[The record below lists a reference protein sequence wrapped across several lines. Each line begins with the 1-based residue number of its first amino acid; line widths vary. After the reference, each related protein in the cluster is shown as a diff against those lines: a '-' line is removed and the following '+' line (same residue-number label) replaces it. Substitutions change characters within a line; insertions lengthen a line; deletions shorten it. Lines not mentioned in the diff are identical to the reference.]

1 MTILNKVISGKIIN
15 PPPIWLM
22 RQAGRYLPEYRQI
35 RAESGSFL
43 NLCYSPKLASKVTL
57 QPIDRFDFDAAII
70 FADILLIIENLG
82 FKLDFNEKK
91 GPVIENCLINKK
103 INILYK
109 EVKKSPLINIGET
122 ISLTR
127 GKLDKNKSLIGFC
140 GAPWTVSTYI
150 INGGTTNSYEK
161 CIKWAHDNYEYFME
175 MINLLVE
182 ISSEY
187 LIMQVEAGAD
197 IIKIFDTWSGVLN
210 KNDFDNWVIKPTY
223 QIVKNVKKKF
233 PDVKI
238 IGFPK
243 NAGYFYEDYIKETLV
258 DAVAID
264 PDLDMLYCK
273 NTLQKLTVIQ
283 GNVSPEVLKLG
294 GDTMKNDIIKTLD
307 TFSDYSFIMGLGHGV
322 LKDTPI
328 NHVSEFVDI
337 VRKYKRK

>member
-1 MTILNKVISGKIIN
+1 
-15 PPPIWLM
+15 
-22 RQAGRYLPEYRQI
+22 
-35 RAESGSFL
+35 
-43 NLCYSPKLASKVTL
+43 
-57 QPIDRFDFDAAII
+57 
-70 FADILLIIENLG
+70 
-82 FKLDFNEKK
+82 
-91 GPVIENCLINKK
+91 
-103 INILYK
+103 
-109 EVKKSPLINIGET
+109 
-122 ISLTR
+122 
-127 GKLDKNKSLIGFC
+127 
-140 GAPWTVSTYI
+140 
-150 INGGTTNSYEK
+150 
-161 CIKWAHDNYEYFME
+161 ME

-243 NAGYFYEDYIKETLV
+243 NAGYFYEDYIKETQV

>member
-1 MTILNKVISGKIIN
+1 M
-15 PPPIWLM
+15 
-22 RQAGRYLPEYRQI
+22 
-35 RAESGSFL
+35 
-43 NLCYSPKLASKVTL
+43 
-57 QPIDRFDFDAAII
+57 
-70 FADILLIIENLG
+70 
-82 FKLDFNEKK
+82 
-91 GPVIENCLINKK
+91 INKK

-243 NAGYFYEDYIKETLV
+243 NAGYFYEDYIKETQV